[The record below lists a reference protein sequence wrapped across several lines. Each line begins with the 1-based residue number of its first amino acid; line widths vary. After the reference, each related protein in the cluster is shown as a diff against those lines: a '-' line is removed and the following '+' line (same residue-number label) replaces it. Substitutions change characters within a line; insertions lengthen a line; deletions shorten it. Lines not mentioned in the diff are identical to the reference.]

1 MPLNIIVRQRRH
13 QKADRQSR
21 RSERKAPPAD
31 APRALCAAPQRAVCV
46 AARRGSNAVSRAFW
60 DYIFGS
66 GCVAKWI
73 CAVVWLGRGRPRA
86 RGIPVPAARCVG
98 PQRPWASQQAQ
109 VDVSGTGWHGSGDS
123 CGRMGALVGKFL
135 WLSTRAGA
143 RGGDGRR
150 RHGDAD
156 HHRGVT
162 PSCSLHAPTS
172 TTTPSQQRRCGSA
185 GRPRAWLTTRA
196 CVGRAGGQSLWNETG
211 QTTVRSSSMLPL
223 GQSGPSDS
231 HHKALL
237 VCFNLAFLSPVSLL
251 VRASF
256 LDLV

>member
-1 MPLNIIVRQRRH
+1 MSPFVHCPLQGYIPYLLPLNSQTA
-13 QKADRQSR
+13 QEGRQSR

-98 PQRPWASQQAQ
+98 PQRPRASQQAQ

-123 CGRMGALVGKFL
+123 WENGCSSRQVPLAVYTS
-135 WLSTRAGA
+135 WRT
-143 RGGDGRR
+143 RR
-150 RHGDAD
+150 RW
-156 HHRGVT
+156 
-162 PSCSLHAPTS
+162 PTAAW
-172 TTTPSQQRRCGSA
+172 RR
-185 GRPRAWLTTRA
+185 
-196 CVGRAGGQSLWNETG
+196 
-211 QTTVRSSSMLPL
+211 
-223 GQSGPSDS
+223 
-231 HHKALL
+231 
-237 VCFNLAFLSPVSLL
+237 
-251 VRASF
+251 
-256 LDLV
+256 

>member
-1 MPLNIIVRQRRH
+1 MIGGRAFSEGSKYLLPLNSQTA
-13 QKADRQSR
+13 QESRQSR

-31 APRALCAAPQRAVCV
+31 ASRALCATPQRAACV
-46 AARRGSNAVSRAFW
+46 VARRGSNAVSRAFW

-66 GCVAKWI
+66 GCVAEWS
-73 CAVVWLGRGRPRA
+73 CAVVWLGRGRRRA

-98 PQRPWASQQAQ
+98 PQRPRASQQAQ

-162 PSCSLHAPTS
+162 PLLLASRTHQHDHAQSAKASMVHVRAISGLS
-172 TTTPSQQRRCGSA
+172 TMRVAMC
-185 GRPRAWLTTRA
+185 
-196 CVGRAGGQSLWNETG
+196 CI
-211 QTTVRSSSMLPL
+211 
-223 GQSGPSDS
+223 
-231 HHKALL
+231 LL
-237 VCFNLAFLSPVSLL
+237 VCTGAWAD
-251 VRASF
+251 R
-256 LDLV
+256 

>member
-1 MPLNIIVRQRRH
+1 MNDAKYARCVGATVASYLLPLNSQTA
-13 QKADRQSR
+13 QEGRQSR

-172 TTTPSQQRRCGSA
+172 TTTPSQQRRRWCMCA
-185 GRPRAWLTTRA
+185 
-196 CVGRAGGQSLWNETG
+196 
-211 QTTVRSSSMLPL
+211 
-223 GQSGPSDS
+223 PSQDY
-231 HHKALL
+231 
-237 VCFNLAFLSPVSLL
+237 
-251 VRASF
+251 R
-256 LDLV
+256 

>member
-1 MPLNIIVRQRRH
+1 MYLVPLNSQTA
-13 QKADRQSR
+13 QEGRQSR

-135 WLSTRAGA
+135 CGGGPGGVGA
-143 RGGDGRR
+143 TPQGDTKYGCIYVIRCQDDKR
-150 RHGDAD
+150 QSVPHSEAHG
-156 HHRGVT
+156 
-162 PSCSLHAPTS
+162 
-172 TTTPSQQRRCGSA
+172 
-185 GRPRAWLTTRA
+185 
-196 CVGRAGGQSLWNETG
+196 TG
-211 QTTVRSSSMLPL
+211 T
-223 GQSGPSDS
+223 
-231 HHKALL
+231 
-237 VCFNLAFLSPVSLL
+237 
-251 VRASF
+251 
-256 LDLV
+256 

>member
-1 MPLNIIVRQRRH
+1 MPLNSETAQVLVV
-13 QKADRQSR
+13 RQSR

-98 PQRPWASQQAQ
+98 PQRPRASQQAQ

-172 TTTPSQQRRCGSA
+172 TTTPSQQRRRWCMCA
-185 GRPRAWLTTRA
+185 
-196 CVGRAGGQSLWNETG
+196 
-211 QTTVRSSSMLPL
+211 
-223 GQSGPSDS
+223 PSQDY
-231 HHKALL
+231 
-237 VCFNLAFLSPVSLL
+237 
-251 VRASF
+251 R
-256 LDLV
+256 